1 MPNIDLSNVTAATG
15 GGGGSYHLAPGG
27 YVLRVIDY
35 EVQFRRQYVRL
46 KFDVDEGPCAGTFA
60 NAMWPISDIVSWSDK
75 SLPYLK
81 AKLQAFAESNAPWD
95 AEDAFRRDAWQE
107 FVGMRV
113 GAVVRDRIYT
123 GRDGAD
129 KTGNEI
135 YQLCPTE
142 AIAKGD
148 FVVPGPKDDRKGAEQ
163 AASNPPMAAAAPMA
177 APAPQ
182 SQQYQP
188 QMPPQ
193 YPQPQQYQPQP
204 QQYQHP
210 APQYQQPAMEP
221 APWEQ

>member
-1 MPNIDLSNVTAATG
+1 MPNIDLSNITEATG
-15 GGGGSYHLAPGG
+15 GSGGNYHLKPGG

-60 NAMWPISDIVSWSDK
+60 NAMWPISDIMSWSDK

-81 AKLQAFAESNAPWD
+81 AKLIAFAESNPSWD
-95 AEDAFRRDAWQE
+95 AIEAFKRDAWQE

-113 GAVVRDRIYT
+113 GAIVRDRLYT
-123 GRDGAD
+123 GRDGSD

-142 AIAKGD
+142 KIAKGE

-163 AASNPPMAAAAPMA
+163 AAPNPPTATPMPTPQPMA
-177 APAPQ
+177 APIPAQ
-182 SQQYQP
+182 YYQP
-188 QMPPQ
+188 VQQAEPPL
-193 YPQPQQYQPQP
+193 
-204 QQYQHP
+204 
-210 APQYQQPAMEP
+210 
-221 APWEQ
+221 PWEQ

>member
-1 MPNIDLSNVTAATG
+1 MPNIDLSNITEASG
-15 GGGGSYHLAPGG
+15 GGGNFHLAPGG

-81 AKLQAFAESNAPWD
+81 AKLRAFAESNDGWD
-95 AEDAFRRDAWQE
+95 AISAFKRDAWQE

-113 GAVVRDRIYT
+113 GAIVRDRIYT
-123 GRDGAD
+123 GRDGTD

-135 YQLCPTE
+135 YQLCPV
-142 AIAKGD
+142 AQIANGE

-163 AASNPPMAAAAPMA
+163 AAPNPPS
-177 APAPQ
+177 PAPH
-182 SQQYQP
+182 P
-188 QMPPQ
+188 Q
-193 YPQPQQYQPQP
+193 
-204 QQYQHP
+204 
-210 APQYQQPAMEP
+210 PQYQQPQQQYQYAP
-221 APWEQ
+221 QPQYQADSPLPWEQ